1 VANPK
6 AIFSMPFVTLGLVPE
21 AGSSFL
27 FPKLVGHAKASEI
40 FLTGRDIDARE
51 ALELGIINQVAED
64 ELSAALKFAQE
75 IAEQPPTAVQNSKA
89 LLKSANHEAL
99 NQVMRAEGKLFAMAM
114 QSDEAQEAFM
124 KFLSKRSK

>member
-1 VANPK
+1 
-6 AIFSMPFVTLGLVPE
+6 
-21 AGSSFL
+21 
-27 FPKLVGHAKASEI
+27 
-40 FLTGRDIDARE
+40 
-51 ALELGIINQVAED
+51 
-64 ELSAALKFAQE
+64 
-75 IAEQPPTAVQNSKA
+75 VQNSKA